1 MGSRSS
7 PEPAVAPRRA
17 AAAALT
23 ALLTGAAAAAPVEV
37 LITDAAGKPLA
48 DAVVFVES
56 AAAKAVARPMAGVEV
71 GQVNRSFVPAV
82 SVVTV
87 GTAVDFPNRDT
98 VRHHVYSF
106 SPAKRFELKLYVGK
120 PEAPVVFDRPG
131 IAVLGCNVHDQMA
144 AWVVIVE
151 TPWFARSDAQGR
163 ARLADVPAGR
173 HQLRTWHADF
183 AVGAPALSQPLEVGN
198 APLRTAVRLGD

>member
-1 MGSRSS
+1 VGSRSN
-7 PEPAVAPRRA
+7 PEAARALRRA
-17 AAAALT
+17 AATAVAAL
-23 ALLTGAAAAAPVEV
+23 LFGPAAAAPLEV
-37 LITDAAGKPLA
+37 WVTDAAGRPVV

-56 AAAKAVARPMAGVEV
+56 ATAKAVARPLPGVEV
-71 GQVNRSFVPAV
+71 GQVSRSFVPAV

-163 ARLADVPAGR
+163 VRLADVPAGR

-183 AVGAPALSQPLEVGN
+183 AVGAPALSQPIEVGS
-198 APLRTAVRLGD
+198 APMRLAVRVGD

>member
-1 MGSRSS
+1 
-7 PEPAVAPRRA
+7 
-17 AAAALT
+17 
-23 ALLTGAAAAAPVEV
+23 
-37 LITDAAGKPLA
+37 
-48 DAVVFVES
+48 
-56 AAAKAVARPMAGVEV
+56 
-71 GQVNRSFVPAV
+71 
-82 SVVTV
+82 VVTV

-183 AVGAPALSQPLEVGN
+183 AVGAPALSQPIEVGSV
-198 APLRTAVRLGD
+198 PMRLAVRVGD